1 MAAKSN
7 SHPQQDPHG
16 WKKEHQSGIRYR
28 GAGHPRC
35 DARNQIRFAER
46 AARRQTTRVNDEFD
60 TIIPRRDTGCIKYDR
75 KPDLDPFWVADM
87 DFKSPQEILDAIHAR
102 VEHGI
107 FGYAQPQ
114 PGLEPPLLDY
124 LRTRRNAP
132 DVDPQWITHL
142 GGLVPALSLAARA
155 FCKPG
160 EAVMTCT
167 PVYPPFLGV
176 HRDAP
181 GVELITVDH
190 VFVDGR
196 WEFDWQAM
204 ENSVTPATRVF
215 FLCNPQNPLGRVFTG
230 EEIERLAHFCESHD
244 LVLMSDE
251 IHCDLI
257 LDERA
262 TPHFSALNLPAPL
275 RARSITLLSPSKTWN
290 IAGLGYAYAVTPDD
304 SLRRRFQ
311 AARGH
316 TLAEINALAY
326 HAAEAAYRDGEP
338 WRQRLI
344 QRLRANRDELVEFIH
359 SQCAPL
365 RVHPGEATYLAWIDA
380 RELGV
385 ANPAEHFEKI
395 AGLFLSDGAFFGW
408 PGWIRFNFAC
418 PPDAMHRG
426 LEKIRNAIS

>member
-1 MAAKSN
+1 MTPLSKIQFA
-7 SHPQQDPHG
+7 
-16 WKKEHQSGIRYR
+16 QSLISL
-28 GAGHPRC
+28 
-35 DARNQIRFAER
+35 QI
-46 AARRQTTRVNDEFD
+46 TCVSDEFNS
-60 TIIPRRDTGCIKYDR
+60 IIPRRDTGCIKYDR
-75 KPDLDPFWVADM
+75 KPELDPFWVADM
-87 DFKSPQEILDAIHAR
+87 DFKSPPEILDALHRRIN
-102 VEHGI
+102 HGI

-114 PGLEPPLLDY
+114 PGLEPALLEY
-124 LRTRRNAP
+124 LQTRRNAH

-190 VFVDGR
+190 VQVDGR
-196 WEFDWQAM
+196 WEFDWAAM

-215 FLCNPQNPLGRVFTG
+215 LLCNPQNPLGRVFTQ
-230 EEIERLAHFCESHD
+230 EEIKRLTGFCESHD
-244 LVLMSDE
+244 LILISDE

-257 LDERA
+257 FDEQA
-262 TPHFSALNLPAPL
+262 TPHFSALNLPTSL
-275 RARSITLLSPSKTWN
+275 RNRTITLLSPSKTWN
-290 IAGLGYAYAVTPDD
+290 IAGLGYAFAVTPDD
-304 SLRRRFQ
+304 SLRRRFN

-316 TLAEINALAY
+316 TLSEINALAY
-326 HAAEAAYRDGEP
+326 HAAEAAYRHGEP

-344 QRLRANRDELVEFIH
+344 HQLRENRDKLVAYINDH
-359 SQCAPL
+359 CAPL
-365 RVHPGEATYLAWIDA
+365 RAYQGQATYLAWIDA
-380 RELGV
+380 RGLGLD
-385 ANPAEHFEKI
+385 NPATHFEKN

-418 PPDAMHRG
+418 PPDTMRRG
-426 LEKIRNAIS
+426 LEKIRNATS